1 MSSISRPDS
10 SAAVDY
16 TGVLRRRWPIV
27 LVVTLIGL
35 LGAVGYILVA
45 PKAYSSSA
53 SVYVSPTG
61 ADNVNPSSG
70 GKSSGTVNLFTED
83 QVVTS
88 GVVATL
94 AGKSLHSSLTPYA
107 LAKEVKVSTPANS
120 QSMVI
125 TCTTST
131 NTGAAACA
139 NAFAAAY
146 LKHRSDSATAA
157 IDQQIAPLKS
167 QIGSLQKT
175 VAALAT
181 KIGGLPKGSVSR
193 VTAQTQLASDRA
205 QLNSLNAKVAALY
218 GAASQTNGGTI
229 ITPAGPPGSPSSP
242 KKSLILPA
250 GLAVGLVA
258 GLIVAFAWDR
268 RDKRIHTARDVER
281 FFGLPVLLSLPKESV
296 GGQVSL
302 AAPRSRTGWAFTELA
317 HAVAGPLGE
326 GNHVVLVAGASPGPA
341 ASLVAANLAAA
352 LARTHS
358 SAVLVC
364 AALQDSVAPALFGLA
379 PGAGLAEVLAGRAAV
394 GEVAQGPASAPGLWV
409 IPPGADTS
417 LAEYSLQHDTA
428 QALTSQLRLDA
439 RFVVIEM
446 QAQEG
451 AADTLALAEF
461 ADAVLLT
468 VEAQRTSRDDADAAI
483 WRLRQMRAQL
493 LGAAVL
499 PPVGR
504 GVTVRPPRIVQR
516 RPDARPFVE
525 AEPGPDG
532 SASGRGQISSLSD
545 PAGGRK
551 SLSGPA
557 GSGNQ
562 GRKEAGASRSA
573 GRSRR

>member
-1 MSSISRPDS
+1 MSSVSRPDS

-70 GKSSGTVNLFTED
+70 GKNTGTVDLFTED
-83 QVVTS
+83 QIVTS

-107 LAKEVKVSTPANS
+107 LASAISASVPANS
-120 QSMVI
+120 QDMVI
-125 TCTTST
+125 TCKAST

-146 LKHRSDSATAA
+146 LKNRSDSAKTA

-167 QIGSLQKT
+167 QISSLQKT
-175 VAALAT
+175 AAALNIT
-181 KIGGLPKGSVSR
+181 VSGLPKNSAGR
-193 VTAQTQLASDRA
+193 VTAQTQLGSDRG
-205 QLNSLNAKVAALY
+205 QLTSLNAKVAGLY

-229 ITPAGPPGSPSSP
+229 ITRASPPGSPSSP
-242 KKSLILPA
+242 EKSLVVPS
-250 GLAVGLVA
+250 GLAVGLIA
-258 GLIVAFAWDR
+258 GLLVAFAWDR

-281 FFGLPVLLSLPKESV
+281 FFGLPVLLSLPKEAV
-296 GGQVSL
+296 GGQLSL

-317 HAVAGPLGE
+317 HAVAGPLGG
-326 GNHVVLVAGASPGPA
+326 GNHVVLVAGATPGPA
-341 ASLVAANLAAA
+341 ASVIAANLAAA

-379 PGAGLAEVLAGRAAV
+379 PGRGLAEVLAGQAAV

-417 LAEYSLQHDTA
+417 LAEYSLQYDTA
-428 QALTSQLRLDA
+428 QALTAQLRLDA

-493 LGAAVL
+493 IGAAVL
-499 PPVGR
+499 PPLGR

-532 SASGRGQISSLSD
+532 SASGRGQISSLSG

-557 GSGNQ
+557 GGGRQ

-573 GRSRR
+573 GRSRQ